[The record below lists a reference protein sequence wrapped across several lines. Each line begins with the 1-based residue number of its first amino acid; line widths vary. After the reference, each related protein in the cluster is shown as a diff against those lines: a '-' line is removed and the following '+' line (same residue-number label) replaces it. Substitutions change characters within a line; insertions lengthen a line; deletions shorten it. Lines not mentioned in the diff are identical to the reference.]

1 MEIVGD
7 LENEDILGDEE
18 KLRSDNIYSCNY
30 ELQIQIVLY
39 RIKVK
44 AIKRK
49 IMLTEAIKK
58 I

>member
-44 AIKRK
+44 AIKP
-49 IMLTEAIKK
+49 
-58 I
+58 